1 MLVQAAGSYW
11 QAAASPR
18 PSIYPCLSHAHHSHS
33 LVSCTSPAS
42 FLVVSPLLIRA
53 SQLALLWLL
62 VARSTYPP
70 YHSRPQ
76 RALTMAVAAAA
87 RLLLLR
93 LVVLALLAA
102 AQQVVGKSAVLSLR
116 ELDGRR
122 RSAAT
127 TDTRSS
133 RYYVDAKLAE
143 TLGTVQFM
151 TYVRAGAIGFLSSD
165 PCVTETFACIWSSQ
179 SKSSCFTGRVYCPR

>member
-1 MLVQAAGSYW
+1 MLSWPLVHPSMLVQAASSYW
-11 QAAASPR
+11 QAAAAPR

-53 SQLALLWLL
+53 SQLALWLL

-76 RALTMAVAAAA
+76 RALTMAVAAA
-87 RLLLLR
+87 RLLLR
-93 LVVLALLAA
+93 VVVLALLAA

-151 TYVRAGAIGFLSSD
+151 TYVRAGARLPQLRS
-165 PCVTETFACIWSSQ
+165 V
-179 SKSSCFTGRVYCPR
+179 